1 MINIILLYIGTYN
14 KRIISY
20 ICIYSLNIFT
30 CDIHLHIYTCI
41 MIMDNIDHH
50 NGAFLI
56 NLILTHIN
64 A

>member
-41 MIMDNIDHH
+41 MIMDNIDNH
-50 NGAFLI
+50 NEHF
-56 NLILTHIN
+56 
-64 A
+64 